1 MLKSSSFV
9 LSSCFLV
16 STVFPSQQVF
26 ADTPLEIALKFLGS
40 ASVEEALKMAKS
52 FHSKDS
58 EQYMKV
64 LNYILKFFKKEG
76 LLKNRDTFLSFV
88 ENLKDISQNG
98 GKVALN
104 IIEDCLNSAFKG
116 DYEKFCTYLYELPKE
131 YGGAQIL
138 KTLVIRSNEAAG
150 REEGFTDNIPA
161 IVGKEKQAVF
171 LGCLSHVT
179 DGLAAYGK
187 KFKSLDEEEQKV
199 LSDLNICF
207 SSLRNRVDSSS
218 AAEKSAAQVVCDCV
232 KNCFSGDIEKFCVY
246 LHGLSKKS
254 KTKEILLEL
263 VATNNKA
270 NERDI
275 YSTDHIPALKEKKEQ
290 ELFLNCFS
298 GIVDDLAKFGERLVE
313 VENGKKVKRELL
325 IGLKDYVE
333 GVYAKIDW
341 MPRVV
346 IRYGTVLFNYGNLI
360 LKISK
365 DAAVMK
371 NGTKDLS
378 IEGVMSEKLG
388 SAGTACFFRLSGC
401 NDYHALVPAKL
412 TVDGKPYFKC
422 FYMVVDQKEAMDILN
437 STHVD
442 KFSALQDASKGKS
455 YELPLLLYQYVM
467 EYYLPNYYE
476 CATNSGARSI
486 MIPNSSNLVLDVK
499 NVVAGPR
506 DKDGF
511 LPPVTTL
518 STSNY
523 GFSGIGNN
531 SFYSN
536 LLSNSSSSDSC
547 TNK

>member
-16 STVFPSQQVF
+16 STFLPSQQVF

-76 LLKNRDTFLSFV
+76 LLENRDTFLSFV

-116 DYEKFCTYLYELPKE
+116 DYEKFCTYLYKLPKE
-131 YGGAQIL
+131 YKGTRVLEA
-138 KTLVIRSNEAAG
+138 LVSASNKAKGHAG
-150 REEGFTDNIPA
+150 NIPA

-179 DGLAAYGK
+179 DELAAYRGK
-187 KFKSLDEEEQKV
+187 FDALKSLDEEEQKV

-218 AAEKSAAQVVCDCV
+218 AAEKSAAQVVYDCV
-232 KNCFSGDIEKFCVY
+232 NNCFSGDIEKFCVY

-254 KTKEILLEL
+254 KTEEILLEL
-263 VATNNKA
+263 VATNNKV
-270 NERDI
+270 NGRDT
-275 YSTDHIPALKEKKEQ
+275 YSTDHIPALKEKKDQ
-290 ELFLNCFS
+290 ELFLKCFS
-298 GIVDDLAKFGERLVE
+298 GLVDDLAKFGKRLVG
-313 VENGKKVKRELL
+313 VENDKKVKRELL
-325 IGLKDYVE
+325 KGLKDYVE

-360 LKISK
+360 LRISE
-365 DAAVMK
+365 DAVMMK
-371 NGTKDLS
+371 HGTKKLG

-388 SAGTACFFRLSGC
+388 SAGTACFFKLSGC
-401 NDYHALVPAKL
+401 SDYHALVPAKL
-412 TVDGKPYFKC
+412 TVDGKLSFKY
-422 FYMVVDQKEAMDILN
+422 FYMIVDQKKAMDILN
-437 STHVD
+437 STYVD
-442 KFSALQDASKGKS
+442 KFSDLQKASEGRS
-455 YELPLLLYQYVM
+455 YELPLPLYQYMVS
-467 EYYLPNYYE
+467 YYLPVYCKYAE
-476 CATNSGARSI
+476 NSGARSV